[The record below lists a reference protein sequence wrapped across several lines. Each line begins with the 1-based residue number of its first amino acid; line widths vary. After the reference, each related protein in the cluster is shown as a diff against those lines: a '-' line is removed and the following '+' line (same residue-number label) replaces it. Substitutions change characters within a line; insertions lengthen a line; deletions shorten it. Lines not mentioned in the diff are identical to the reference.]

1 MYCVKCGTKAEKGQK
16 LCHECGMRLI
26 TPEALLK
33 LLKKAD
39 LEKKQ
44 KRMAEAELANRIKG
58 KENDDFIKGYVD
70 RLKEDEPKGNA
81 VGKKTKTEKSK
92 EKSFVKKEAK
102 RVTPLF
108 DNPTQPKRKSIFDNT
123 PDEEI
128 VKKKEP
134 SAGLPEKTSRNL
146 TKTNSNPVVKLP
158 EKRKTATQ
166 GVIRTAQKTRTADQL
181 FYVPKR
187 KEARENPSMSGRGTA
202 VKRTNASV
210 SAIQRPDHKKGATS
224 KTAVPVRTARD
235 QQRRASTGGAGI
247 KKARAKRDEESFVEK
262 YLRSIISMMLLTCTV
277 IMMLMWGYATDS
289 GLRTMAEFGL
299 GSRKGYIL
307 LGDDCMADGNYK
319 RAVEHYYKALSK
331 KVNYE
336 AGIKLARAY
345 RETGEA
351 EKETSALLLLMDRYQ
366 GMEEPYQRILELF
379 PDPSLRP
386 DIVQN
391 AINMHER

>member
-1 MYCVKCGTKAEKGQK
+1 MYCVKCGTKAERGQK
-16 LCHECGMRLI
+16 ICHECGMRLVS
-26 TPEALLK
+26 PEALLK

-39 LEKKQ
+39 LEKKLSQMDQVSFTKSEKSVNAQ
-44 KRMAEAELANRIKG
+44 KAEADKVIKADAKSAANKAVSQTNKPIVKPA
-58 KENDDFIKGYVD
+58 
-70 RLKEDEPKGNA
+70 PKA
-81 VGKKTKTEKSK
+81 APVQEK
-92 EKSFVKKEAK
+92 EKVK
-102 RVTPLF
+102 RVTPPF
-108 DNPTQPKRKSIFDNT
+108 DNPTQPKRRSIFDDT
-123 PDEEI
+123 ADDST
-128 VKKKEP
+128 VQKKTV
-134 SAGLPEKTSRNL
+134 STDASGSRRKSNA
-146 TKTNSNPVVKLP
+146 NPVVKLP
-158 EKRKTATQ
+158 EKKKTISETQ
-166 GVIRTAQKTRTADQL
+166 KREKAQARAAGQL
-181 FYVPKR
+181 FFIPDHDDTKR
-187 KEARENPSMSGRGTA
+187 KNAPSRKKPGVRREKA
-202 VKRTNASV
+202 
-210 SAIQRPDHKKGATS
+210 
-224 KTAVPVRTARD
+224 
-235 QQRRASTGGAGI
+235 TGGVKQRSDRTKSTPRNPAAPIKNTRPVQKKPSSGGGGI
-247 KKARAKRDEESFVEK
+247 KKTRPKREEESFVEK

-307 LGDDCMADGNYK
+307 LGDDCMINGNYK
-319 RAVEHYYKALSK
+319 RAVEHYYKALSR

-345 RETGEA
+345 RQTGEA